1 MTITRALKRL
11 ILVAQ
16 RPKRDADADELSAQR
31 TSKARKIEEKQ
42 KMEVT
47 TAATAV
53 GGASVHGIPAVFSP
67 AQSQEPVCTNAA
79 DAGAAYAKQAVNA
92 QTTIP
97 SAGLQD
103 ATSLTRHTQDGA
115 PPVAHPGVTTN
126 GSAATMYVCF
136 LRCSEWLR
144 KAKEK
149 KKLVIAEHASNN
161 VLHGWPQARG
171 KTAVRLLASDP
182 GKTGFPFELR
192 FGLIYL

>member
-1 MTITRALKRL
+1 MTITRALKRS

-31 TSKARKIEEKQ
+31 TTKARKKEEKQ

-53 GGASVHGIPAVFSP
+53 GGASAHGIPAVFSP
-67 AQSQEPVCTNAA
+67 AQSQEPVCTNSA
-79 DAGAAYAKQAVNA
+79 DAVDA

-103 ATSLTRHTQDGA
+103 ATSLTRHTHDGA

-126 GSAATMYVCF
+126 GSAATMCVCF

-149 KKLVIAEHASNN
+149 KKEIGN
-161 VLHGWPQARG
+161 RG
-171 KTAVRLLASDP
+171 TCK
-182 GKTGFPFELR
+182 
-192 FGLIYL
+192 